1 MTRKF
6 KKPVFA
12 LGEKFKTAPNKISCS
27 ASERECY
34 NLFIGKALLRKEFWK
49 IPKKKNNE

>member
-1 MTRKF
+1 MTAKF

-27 ASERECY
+27 ASERTCY
-34 NLFIGKALLRKEFWK
+34 NLFIGDVPLHEKFWE
-49 IPKKKNNE
+49 IPKKKN